1 VLQEVFTF
9 TALIASD
16 GPLRTLDCLLHQP
29 LRTLDCL
36 LHQVLQS
43 SEVERLRRELREMR
57 NAFNT
62 GRRKLN
68 DTEEKLLES
77 SIESAAVIDSQLR
90 QQKQQNE
97 ALLAELAEVDLRAH
111 SAFGE
116 GVSAAAAG
124 ASEVCDRF
132 SERVT
137 ELMREFQRKTLH
149 INRADADLYM
159 RMLQLQSWFLESLDR
174 RIVQCREK
182 MGSVY
187 EFTLTARAAH
197 QQALLVSDEKPG
209 AQHGA
214 GAPPLARGPA
224 LAPSYSQGSLGA
236 GMGGVGNGRTPGTTP
251 MRPGQRASRASIAS
265 SYVGLVDGGDSDDFD
280 D

>member
-1 VLQEVFTF
+1 M
-9 TALIASD
+9 
-16 GPLRTLDCLLHQP
+16 RTLG
-29 LRTLDCL
+29 CL

-68 DTEEKLLES
+68 DTEERLLES
-77 SIESAAVIDSQLR
+77 SIESAAVIDTQLR

-111 SAFGE
+111 SAYGE

-187 EFTLTARAAH
+187 EFTLTARATH
-197 QQALLVSDEKPG
+197 QQAMLIGDEKPPG

-214 GAPPLARGPA
+214 GAPPSARGPA
-224 LAPSYSQGSLGA
+224 PNTALAPYSQGSYSQGSLGA
-236 GMGGVGNGRTPGTTP
+236 GVGNGRTPGTTPLGTTP
-251 MRPGQRASRASIAS
+251 MRPGQRASRAS

>member
-1 VLQEVFTF
+1 M
-9 TALIASD
+9 
-16 GPLRTLDCLLHQP
+16 RTLG
-29 LRTLDCL
+29 CL

-68 DTEEKLLES
+68 DTEERLLES
-77 SIESAAVIDSQLR
+77 SIESAAVIDTQLR

-111 SAFGE
+111 SAYGE

-187 EFTLTARAAH
+187 EFTLTARATH
-197 QQALLVSDEKPG
+197 QQAMLIGDEKPPG

-214 GAPPLARGPA
+214 GAPPSARGPA
-224 LAPSYSQGSLGA
+224 LAPYSQGSYSQGSLGA
-236 GMGGVGNGRTPGTTP
+236 GVGGVGNGRTPGTTP
-251 MRPGQRASRASIAS
+251 LRPGQRASRAS